1 MPRLARGPL
10 LPQLSSHHPA
20 TARRGR
26 RYDQPLVRQQSQGI
40 RFSGRPDRARGRSLR
55 DLQRGRRRR
64 VPGRQDQ
71 RRFMLPGERP
81 ALILP
86 QADLGGPMNTA
97 LSRIAVIG
105 TGGTISSL
113 GASSLDVLD
122 YPDFGQKLACEALLE
137 RFPETRLVADP
148 VPVTFRQVGSTEI
161 GPKEWTELRALIH
174 RIARDDPAIAGFV
187 IPHGT
192 ATLEETA
199 FFLNLTLAVAQ
210 AVVLVGA
217 QRPASALGSD
227 AGMNL
232 VNALRVAGSP
242 EARGK
247 GVLVVMNDEIHAARD
262 VVKIST
268 YRVQTF
274 RSLDFGALGH
284 VDGDGVHFYRAPL
297 GAHMPDT
304 PFAALDLAEPLPR
317 VDIVYSYAG
326 ADGALVEAAVA
337 AGARGIVSAGFAP
350 GSPTPEQ
357 RAAFERA
364 AKAGIVV
371 VQCSR
376 AFSGRVAPRRRLRE
390 SGIVA
395 GEDFSPQKA
404 RILLMLA
411 LSTTTDSVAIQQ
423 AFSTY

>member
-1 MPRLARGPL
+1 M
-10 LPQLSSHHPA
+10 
-20 TARRGR
+20 
-26 RYDQPLVRQQSQGI
+26 D
-40 RFSGRPDRARGRSLR
+40 
-55 DLQRGRRRR
+55 
-64 VPGRQDQ
+64 
-71 RRFMLPGERP
+71 
-81 ALILP
+81 
-86 QADLGGPMNTA
+86 MNTP
-97 LSRIAVIG
+97 LPRIAVIG
-105 TGGTISSL
+105 TGGTISSI
-113 GASSLDVLD
+113 GSSSLDVLD
-122 YPDFGQKLACEALLE
+122 YPDFGQKLTCEALLD

-148 VPVTFRQVGSTEI
+148 IPVTFRQVGSTEI
-161 GPKEWTELRALIH
+161 GPREWGELRALIH
-174 RIARDDPAIAGFV
+174 RIARDDQAVAGFV

-192 ATLEETA
+192 ATLEETG

-210 AVVLVGA
+210 PVVLVGA

-247 GVLVVMNDEIHAARD
+247 GVLAVLNDEIHAARD
-262 VVKIST
+262 VVKTST
-268 YRVQTF
+268 YRLQTF

-284 VDGDGVHFYRAPL
+284 VDGDGVHFYRAPTRPR
-297 GAHMPDT
+297 MPDT
-304 PFAALDLAEPLPR
+304 QFAASDLTALPR
-317 VDIVYSYAG
+317 VEIVYSYAG
-326 ADGALVEAAVA
+326 ADGALVDAAVA

-364 AKAGIVV
+364 AKSGAVI

-376 AFSGRVAPRRRLRE
+376 AASGRVAPRRRLRE

-395 GEDFSPQKA
+395 GEDLSPQKA

-411 LSTTTDSVAIQQ
+411 LSTTSEIASIQEV
-423 AFSTY
+423 FSTY

>member
-1 MPRLARGPL
+1 MTTPL
-10 LPQLSSHHPA
+10 P
-20 TARRGR
+20 
-26 RYDQPLVRQQSQGI
+26 
-40 RFSGRPDRARGRSLR
+40 
-55 DLQRGRRRR
+55 
-64 VPGRQDQ
+64 
-71 RRFMLPGERP
+71 
-81 ALILP
+81 
-86 QADLGGPMNTA
+86 
-97 LSRIAVIG
+97 RIAVIG
-105 TGGTISSL
+105 TGGTISSI
-113 GASSLDVLD
+113 GTSSLDVLD
-122 YPDFGQKLACEALLE
+122 YPDFGQKLSCEALLD

-148 VPVTFRQVGSTEI
+148 VPITLRQVGSTEI
-161 GPKEWTELRALIH
+161 GPKEWVELRELIH
-174 RIARDDPAIAGFV
+174 RIAGDDPTFAGFV

-192 ATLEETA
+192 ATLEETG
-199 FFLNLTLAVAQ
+199 FFLNLTLAVRKP
-210 AVVLVGA
+210 VVLVGA

-247 GVLVVMNDEIHAARD
+247 GVLAVLNDEIHAARD
-262 VVKIST
+262 VVKTST

-284 VDGDGVHFYRAPL
+284 VDGDGVHFYRSPSRK
-297 GAHMPDT
+297 HMPDT
-304 PFAALDLAEPLPR
+304 PFAALDLAALPR

-326 ADGALVEAAVA
+326 ADGALVDAAVA

-364 AKAGIVV
+364 AKSGVVV

-395 GEDFSPQKA
+395 GEDLSPQKA

-411 LSTTTDSVAIQQ
+411 LSTSSDIAAIQE

>member
-1 MPRLARGPL
+1 MASS
-10 LPQLSSHHPA
+10 LP
-20 TARRGR
+20 
-26 RYDQPLVRQQSQGI
+26 
-40 RFSGRPDRARGRSLR
+40 
-55 DLQRGRRRR
+55 
-64 VPGRQDQ
+64 
-71 RRFMLPGERP
+71 
-81 ALILP
+81 
-86 QADLGGPMNTA
+86 
-97 LSRIAVIG
+97 RIAVIG

-113 GASSLDVLD
+113 GASSMDVLD
-122 YPDFGQKLACEALLE
+122 YPEFGQKLTCEALLD

-148 VPVTFRQVGSTEI
+148 VPITFRQVGSTAI
-161 GPKEWTELRALIH
+161 GPADWLELRALIH
-174 RIARDDPAIAGFV
+174 RTAGEDPGLAGFV

-199 FFLNLTLAVAQ
+199 FFLNLTLGINRP
-210 AVVLVGA
+210 VVLVGA

-232 VNALRVAGSP
+232 VNALRVAGSA

-247 GVLVVMNDEIHAARD
+247 GVLAVLNDEIHAARD
-262 VVKIST
+262 VVKTST
-268 YRVQTF
+268 YRLQTF

-297 GAHMPDT
+297 RAHMPDT
-304 PFAALDLAEPLPR
+304 QFAALDLGALPR

-326 ADGALVEAAVA
+326 ADGALVDAAVA
-337 AGARGIVSAGFAP
+337 AGARGLVSAGFAP

-357 RAAFERA
+357 RAALERA
-364 AKAGIVV
+364 AKSGVVV

-376 AFSGRVAPRRRLRE
+376 ASGRVAPRRRLRE

-395 GEDFSPQKA
+395 GDDFSPQKA

-411 LSTTTDSVAIQQ
+411 LLTTSDIAAIQE
-423 AFSTY
+423 

>member
-1 MPRLARGPL
+1 MTSTLPR
-10 LPQLSSHHPA
+10 
-20 TARRGR
+20 
-26 RYDQPLVRQQSQGI
+26 V
-40 RFSGRPDRARGRSLR
+40 
-55 DLQRGRRRR
+55 
-64 VPGRQDQ
+64 
-71 RRFMLPGERP
+71 
-81 ALILP
+81 
-86 QADLGGPMNTA
+86 
-97 LSRIAVIG
+97 AVIG

-122 YPDFGQKLACEALLE
+122 YPDFGQKLSAAALID

-148 VPVTFRQVGSTEI
+148 VPTTFRQVGSTDI
-161 GPKEWTELRALIH
+161 GPKDWIELRALIH
-174 RIARDDPAIAGFV
+174 QTASDDPAIAGFV

-192 ATLEETA
+192 ATLEETG
-199 FFLNLTLAVAQ
+199 FFLNLTLRATQ
-210 AVVLVGA
+210 PVVLVGA
-217 QRPASALGSD
+217 QRPASALGTD

-247 GVLVVMNDEIHAARD
+247 GVLAVLNDEIHAARD
-262 VVKIST
+262 VVKTST

-284 VDGDGVHFYRAPL
+284 CDGDGVHFYRAPL
-297 GAHMPDT
+297 QAHMPEG
-304 PFAALDLAEPLPR
+304 PFAALDLALPLPR

-326 ADGALVEAAVA
+326 ADGALVDAAVA
-337 AGARGIVSAGFAP
+337 AGARGLVSAGFAP

-357 RAAFERA
+357 RTAFERA

-411 LSTTTDSVAIQQ
+411 LTTTTEIAAIQELFQ
-423 AFSTY
+423 AC

>member
-1 MPRLARGPL
+1 M
-10 LPQLSSHHPA
+10 
-20 TARRGR
+20 
-26 RYDQPLVRQQSQGI
+26 SQAI
-40 RFSGRPDRARGRSLR
+40 P
-55 DLQRGRRRR
+55 
-64 VPGRQDQ
+64 
-71 RRFMLPGERP
+71 
-81 ALILP
+81 
-86 QADLGGPMNTA
+86 
-97 LSRIAVIG
+97 RIAVIG

-122 YPDFGQKLACEALLE
+122 YPDFGQKLTAEALIE

-148 VPVTFRQVGSTEI
+148 ITVTFRQVGSTEI
-161 GPKEWTELRALIH
+161 GPKEWLELRALIH
-174 RIARDDPAIAGFV
+174 RTARDDPAIVGFV

-192 ATLEETA
+192 ATLEETG
-199 FFLNLTLAVAQ
+199 FFLNLTLAVSQ
-210 AVVLVGA
+210 PVVLVGA
-217 QRPASALGSD
+217 QRPASALGTD

-242 EARGK
+242 ESRGK
-247 GVLVVMNDEIHAARD
+247 GVLAVLNDEIHAARD
-262 VVKIST
+262 VVKTST

-284 VDGDGVHFYRAPL
+284 VDGDGVHFYRSPL
-297 GAHMPDT
+297 RAHMPDT
-304 PFAALDLAEPLPR
+304 AFSGLDLAAPLPR

-326 ADGALVEAAVA
+326 ADGALIDAAAA

-357 RAAFERA
+357 RVAFERA
-364 AKAGIVV
+364 TKAGIVV

-411 LSTTTDSVAIQQ
+411 LSTTSDIAAIQQ
-423 AFSTY
+423 AFQAY